1 MGFFDKVRASFAR
14 FMSGRYGADQLSMA
28 LVIAAL
34 VISIVGSFTGARMMT
49 MVISDALLIG
59 AFFRMFSKDRYR
71 RAHENEV
78 YLSKTEAEKRQE
90 IPLFHLPE
98 VQTASARAAR
108 RGQRDRHLQKLRHQI
123 RQKGVTYEGGRQTCC
138 PPFGVHREAGYEA
151 LYTKKRAAADGGDHP
166 AGGGLRV
173 RPQP

>member
-78 YLSKTEAEKRQE
+78 YLSKTEGRAGA
-90 IPLFHLPE
+90 
-98 VQTASARAAR
+98 ASRN
-108 RGQRDRHLQKLRHQI
+108 GSI
-123 RQKGVTYEGGRQTCC
+123 G
-138 PPFGVHREAGYEA
+138 
-151 LYTKKRAAADGGDHP
+151 
-166 AGGGLRV
+166 
-173 RPQP
+173 

>member
-78 YLSKTEAEKRQE
+78 YLSKTEGVRTARWGRRLS
-90 IPLFHLPE
+90 PSM
-98 VQTASARAAR
+98 QTR
-108 RGQRDRHLQKLRHQI
+108 RPTSCWRR
-123 RQKGVTYEGGRQTCC
+123 
-138 PPFGVHREAGYEA
+138 
-151 LYTKKRAAADGGDHP
+151 
-166 AGGGLRV
+166 
-173 RPQP
+173 

>member
-78 YLSKTEAEKRQE
+78 YLSKTEGVRRGFMEW
-90 IPLFHLPE
+90 
-98 VQTASARAAR
+98 VN
-108 RGQRDRHLQKLRHQI
+108 RGQRDHHLQKLRHQI

-138 PPFGVHREAGYEA
+138 PSFGVHREAGYEA
-151 LYTKKRAAADGGDHP
+151 LYTKKRAAADGSDHP

>member
-59 AFFRMFSKDRYR
+59 ALFRMFSKDRYR

-78 YLSKTEAEKRQE
+78 YLSKTEG
-90 IPLFHLPE
+90 
-98 VQTASARAAR
+98 VR
-108 RGQRDRHLQKLRHQI
+108 RGFTEWVNRLKNGKKYRYFTCPKCKQR
-123 RQKGVTYEGGRQTCC
+123 
-138 PPFGVHREAGYEA
+138 
-151 LYTKKRAAADGGDHP
+151 
-166 AGGGLRV
+166 LRV
-173 RPQP
+173 PRGVGSVTITCKNCGTKFDKKA